1 MRRRTPGPG
10 FGHATRAVALAL
22 ALAAPSAAHAIVAPY
37 KGAGEVAVGDDGNAS
52 AARGKALAKAR
63 KAALE
68 AALAEITGPVDKAAK
83 KAVLK
88 SADAWT
94 GAYRVLAERTEA
106 GKVVLEVE
114 VDVDV
119 ARLRKRLTQ
128 APSVGSQPLY
138 RVEAIDVGDG
148 CGDERSIG
156 TRVEDELEAGGA
168 TAKDGAPVRLRVE
181 CKALGAVPHTFLHAA
196 RVELVAEADGRPIAK
211 IDHDGFAAD
220 VPASLATAVS
230 EAAGELAGKLAVHRR
245 GTVAV
250 RVEAAL
256 PAARVRRLERALEQS
271 VVGVARV
278 ELTRVHPGGS
288 IVLRVHG
295 QLDAAALGQALEQLQ
310 TPGLRAFVIALEGPD
325 ALAIRLQ

>member
-1 MRRRTPGPG
+1 V
-10 FGHATRAVALAL
+10 FGHGAWALAL
-22 ALAAPSAAHAIVAPY
+22 ALALSAASASAAALAPY
-37 KGAGEVAVGDDGNAS
+37 KGAGAVPIGADGNAS

-68 AALAEITGPVDKAAK
+68 AALAEITGPIDKSAK
-83 KAVLK
+83 KTVLK

-94 GAYRVLAERTEA
+94 GAYRVLSERTD
-106 GKVVLEVE
+106 GGNVTIEVE
-114 VDVDV
+114 VDVDL

-128 APSVGSQPLY
+128 APSGGSQPLY
-138 RVEAIDVGDG
+138 RIESVDVADG
-148 CGDERSIG
+148 CGEKSTIG
-156 TRVEDELEAGGA
+156 GRVEDELAAGGA
-168 TAKDGAPVRLRVE
+168 SAKDGAVLRVRVE
-181 CKALGAVPHTFLHAA
+181 CTALGAVPHTFLHAA
-196 RVELVAEADGRPIAK
+196 RIELVAESDGRPIAR
-211 IDHDGFAAD
+211 IDYDGFAAD
-220 VPASLATAVS
+220 GPTSIATAVS

-245 GTVAV
+245 GTVAL

-278 ELTRVHPGGS
+278 ELVRVHPGGS

-310 TPGLRAFVIALEGPD
+310 TPGLRASVIALEGPD

>member
-1 MRRRTPGPG
+1 LRLGT
-10 FGHATRAVALAL
+10 LAL
-22 ALAAPSAAHAIVAPY
+22 ALVAGAPTAALAALAPY
-37 KGAGEVAVGDDGNAS
+37 KGAGAVPVGDAAS
-52 AARGKALAKAR
+52 SSKARAKALAKAR

-68 AALAEITGPVDKAAK
+68 AALAEIPGPVDKAAK

-94 GAYRVLAERTEA
+94 GAYRVLAERTET
-106 GKVVLEVE
+106 GNVTIEVE

-138 RVEAIDVGDG
+138 RVEKVDVAEG
-148 CGDERSIG
+148 CGDKGTIG
-156 TRVEDELEAGGA
+156 GRVDDELAAGGA
-168 TAKDGAPVRLRVE
+168 SAKDGAPLRVRVE
-181 CKALGAVPHTFLHAA
+181 CAALGAVPHTFLHAT
-196 RVELVAEADGRPIAK
+196 RIELVAEVDGRPIAR
-211 IDHDGFAAD
+211 ISHDGFATD
-220 VPASLATAVS
+220 ESTSIATAVA

-295 QLDAAALGQALEQLQ
+295 QLDATALGQALEQLQ